1 MYVCMGCGATVK
13 EEELRETCRECRGNV
28 FEEATKCVSCGTYFP
43 SYKYGEVCDDCVKEH
58 SDFESCYN
66 LVFMD
71 KKQIKICSLI
81 ADLLDEGDIEQILY
95 EHILKRMPDIDCSN
109 YINRNKDW
117 IIDAIQE
124 EVEKNEKAKG

>member
-1 MYVCMGCGATVK
+1 
-13 EEELRETCRECRGNV
+13 
-28 FEEATKCVSCGTYFP
+28 
-43 SYKYGEVCDDCVKEH
+43 
-58 SDFESCYN
+58 
-66 LVFMD
+66 MD